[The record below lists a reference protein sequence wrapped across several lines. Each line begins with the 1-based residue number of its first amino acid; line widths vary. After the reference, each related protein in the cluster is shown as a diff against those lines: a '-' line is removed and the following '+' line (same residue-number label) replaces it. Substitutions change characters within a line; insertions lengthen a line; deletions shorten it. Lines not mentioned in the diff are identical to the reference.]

1 MTNKDVFINDLQYG
15 GVFTHDVSRKRKG
28 IITYDAQV
36 QLWSL
41 LTHCLETVVTDHG
54 HPVTAVSLA
63 SLSRGQVLVLSGS
76 WRQEVRIYSQQ
87 DKSNLPSVRLP
98 R

>member
-1 MTNKDVFINDLQYG
+1 M
-15 GVFTHDVSRKRKG
+15 FTL
-28 IITYDAQV
+28 ITYDTQV

-41 LTHCLETVVTDHG
+41 LTNCLETVVTDHG
-54 HPVTAVSLA
+54 HPVTVVSLA
-63 SLSRGQVLVLSGS
+63 SLSGGQVLVLSGS

>member
-1 MTNKDVFINDLQYG
+1 MY
-15 GVFTHDVSRKRKG
+15 
-28 IITYDAQV
+28 YAQV

-41 LTHCLETVVTDHG
+41 LTHCLETVVTDHT

-63 SLSRGQVLVLSGS
+63 SLSGGQVLVLSGS
-76 WRQEVRIYSQQ
+76 LRQEVRIYSQQ
-87 DKSNLPSVRLP
+87 DKTNLPSVRLP

>member
-1 MTNKDVFINDLQYG
+1 M
-15 GVFTHDVSRKRKG
+15 
-28 IITYDAQV
+28 
-36 QLWSL
+36 
-41 LTHCLETVVTDHG
+41 TDHG

-63 SLSRGQVLVLSGS
+63 SLSGGQVLVLSGS

-87 DKSNLPSVRLP
+87 DKTNLPSVRLP

>member
-1 MTNKDVFINDLQYG
+1 MMIAYP
-15 GVFTHDVSRKRKG
+15 
-28 IITYDAQV
+28 AQV

-63 SLSRGQVLVLSGS
+63 GLSGGEVLVLSGS
-76 WRQEVRIYSQQ
+76 WRQEVRIYSQHE
-87 DKSNLPSVRLP
+87 KCNLPSLRLP

>member
-1 MTNKDVFINDLQYG
+1 MTKKKNSDQGFTSNVQDYRVLFQFQYDV
-15 GVFTHDVSRKRKG
+15 
-28 IITYDAQV
+28 QV

-63 SLSRGQVLVLSGS
+63 CLGWGQVLVLSGS
-76 WRQEVRIYSQQ
+76 WKQEVRIYSQQ
-87 DKSNLPSVRLP
+87 YKSNLPSIRLP

>member
-1 MTNKDVFINDLQYG
+1 M
-15 GVFTHDVSRKRKG
+15 FTYNVSRKRKG

-54 HPVTAVSLA
+54 HTVTAVSLA
-63 SLSRGQVLVLSGS
+63 SLSRGQVLVLPGPG
-76 WRQEVRIYSQQ
+76 RQEVRIYSQQ